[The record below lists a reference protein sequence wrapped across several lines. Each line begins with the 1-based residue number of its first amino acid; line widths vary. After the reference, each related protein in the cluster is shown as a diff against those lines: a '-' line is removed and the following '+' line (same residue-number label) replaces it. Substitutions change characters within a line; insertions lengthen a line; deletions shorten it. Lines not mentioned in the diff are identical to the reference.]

1 MCRLSQSFG
10 STRDKRHGCHGTG
23 ALRLAGEMRLEL
35 SKRGDYAVRA
45 MLALADSRGLLTGGR
60 IAEQTGIPISFLPQV
75 MGSLVHAGLVE
86 GLQGRTGGYRL
97 ARGPGEISLLAVVEA
112 VEGDSRRSTCI
123 LRGGP
128 CGVDG
133 ICRVHGAFFSAQEAL
148 LAELAGATLADL
160 SPAEARAA
168 G

>member
-1 MCRLSQSFG
+1 
-10 STRDKRHGCHGTG
+10 
-23 ALRLAGEMRLEL
+23 MRLEL

-45 MLALADSRGLLTGGR
+45 MLALADDQGLLTGGR
-60 IAEQTGIPISFLPQV
+60 IAERTDIPISFLPQV

-97 ARGPGEISLLAVVEA
+97 ARPAVEISLLAIVEA

-133 ICRVHGAFFSAQEAL
+133 ICRVHPAFSAAQEAL
-148 LAELAGATLADL
+148 LAELAAATLASLAGTDERT
-160 SPAEARAA
+160 PEAIRAA

>member
-1 MCRLSQSFG
+1 
-10 STRDKRHGCHGTG
+10 
-23 ALRLAGEMRLEL
+23 MRLEL

-45 MLALADSRGLLTGGR
+45 MLALADGGGLLTGGR
-60 IAEQTGIPISFLPQV
+60 IAHQTGIPISFLPQV
-75 MGSLVHAGLVE
+75 MGDLVHAGLVE

-97 ARGPGEISLLAVVEA
+97 ARDPATISLLSIVEA
-112 VEGDSRRSTCI
+112 AEGDSRRATCI

-133 ICRVHGAFFSAQEAL
+133 TCRVHGAFFSAQEAL
-148 LAELAGATLADL
+148 LGELAGASLASLTDAQ
-160 SPAEARAA
+160 PWNGDQANEAA

>member
-1 MCRLSQSFG
+1 
-10 STRDKRHGCHGTG
+10 
-23 ALRLAGEMRLEL
+23 MRLEL

-45 MLALADSRGLLTGGR
+45 MLALADGGGQLTGGR
-60 IAEQTGIPISFLPQV
+60 IARQTGIPISFLPQV

-86 GLQGRTGGYRL
+86 GRQGRTGGYRL
-97 ARGPGEISLLAVVEA
+97 AKPASDISLLSIVEA
-112 VEGDSRRSTCI
+112 AEGDSRRTTCI

-133 ICRVHGAFFSAQEAL
+133 TCRVHSAFFAAQEAL
-148 LAELAGATLADL
+148 LAELAGATLASL
-160 SPAEARAA
+160 SEEQREEAAA

>member
-1 MCRLSQSFG
+1 
-10 STRDKRHGCHGTG
+10 
-23 ALRLAGEMRLEL
+23 MRLEL

-45 MLALADSRGLLTGGR
+45 MLALADDDGLLTGGR
-60 IAEQTGIPISFLPQV
+60 IAERTDIPVSFLPQV

-97 ARGPGEISLLAVVEA
+97 ARPASEISLLAIVEA
-112 VEGDSRRSTCI
+112 VEGDSRRTTCI

-133 ICRVHGAFFSAQEAL
+133 TCRVHPAFFAAQEAL
-148 LAELAGATLADL
+148 LAELARATLASL
-160 SPAEARAA
+160 A
-168 G
+168 GADTRPEEGIRVAG